1 MKEMRKSKLILGTL
15 FLTVALAAGAIGFS
29 FAPKK
34 DASAL
39 TSTSGAV
46 LAGGGAELW
55 NADDSRFDSGVL
67 DDLVDKLF
75 GDEDPVEYIKTMKD
89 TQTDSYVIPASTINT
104 KLGNQNGL
112 VVKLGGKEWMAA
124 SLTLADIGD
133 EADNVV
139 LTLYLANASGASQY
153 YPNSTNTKGN
163 NAYSSSTVRNHL
175 ITNSNW
181 SLFNTTGEESFAEQF
196 LVQPKYV
203 KYQQTE
209 SMVGRSGPYNYQSP
223 NEALTPP
230 TSGWGGANYS
240 GGGTFNG
247 KDYSDWGNDYIWLPS
262 ATETGYSNYFGTN
275 NANSI
280 WKLSTNQLAHT
291 TTNSYSWLRSG
302 NYNNYNNSY

>member
-1 MKEMRKSKLILGTL
+1 MKEMRKSKLILGML

-55 NADDSRFDSGVL
+55 NADDSSFNSDVL

-124 SLTLADIGD
+124 SLTLANVGD
-133 EADNVV
+133 EEDNVI
-139 LTLYLANASGASQY
+139 LTLYLANNSGTSIY
-153 YPNSTNTKGN
+153 YNNGNNIKGN
-163 NAYSSSTVRNHL
+163 NMYSSSTVRNHL
-175 ITNSNW
+175 LTDANW

-203 KYQQTE
+203 QYQQTE
-209 SMVGRSGPYNYQSP
+209 TWVGRDNNFASNHLP
-223 NEALTPP
+223 NDALTPP
-230 TSGWGGANYS
+230 SSGWSNANYS
-240 GGGTFNG
+240 GGGAFNG
-247 KDYSDWGNDYIWLPS
+247 ADYSAWGEDYIWLPS
-262 ATETGYSNYFGTN
+262 ATETGFSNYGSTTC
-275 NANSI
+275 I
-280 WKLSTNQLAHT
+280 WKLSNKQRAHGTN
-291 TTNSYSWLRSG
+291 SWLRSG
-302 NYNNYNNSY
+302 YYNFYNNSY